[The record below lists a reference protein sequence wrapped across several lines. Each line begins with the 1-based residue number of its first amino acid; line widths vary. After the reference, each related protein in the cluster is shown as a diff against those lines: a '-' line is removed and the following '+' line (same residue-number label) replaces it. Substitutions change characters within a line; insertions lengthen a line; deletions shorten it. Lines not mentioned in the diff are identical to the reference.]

1 MLLITKTNRR
11 TSGKARTT
19 MKKSSGFTL
28 IELMVVVAIL
38 AVVVAIAAPSFGDL
52 QKDSRLDSAAKNLN
66 SAIRL
71 ARSEAIA
78 KNAFVRV
85 EIEDESVTVC
95 RRDDTAA
102 ACPAIGDV
110 NTFRTLDVGFRDLE
124 VASPDID
131 LATGFVFDA
140 RGRLAVGAAFDI
152 SVCDDRGAE
161 DGQLIQINSVGR
173 SNLRAMVGG
182 DACA

>member
-1 MLLITKTNRR
+1 
-11 TSGKARTT
+11 
-19 MKKSSGFTL
+19 
-28 IELMVVVAIL
+28 LMVTVVIL
-38 AVVVAIAAPSFGDL
+38 ALVAAIAAPSFGDL
-52 QKDSRLDSAAKNLN
+52 QKNSRLDSAAKNLN

-85 EIEDESVTVC
+85 EIEDEAVIVC

-102 ACPAIGDV
+102 ACPAIGNVD
-110 NTFRTLDVGFRDLE
+110 TFRTLDISFRDLE

-140 RGRLAVGAAFDI
+140 RGRLAVGGAFDI
-152 SVCDDRGAE
+152 SVCDDRGADE
-161 DGQLIQINSVGR
+161 GQLIQVNAVGR
-173 SNLRAMVGG
+173 SNSREMIGG